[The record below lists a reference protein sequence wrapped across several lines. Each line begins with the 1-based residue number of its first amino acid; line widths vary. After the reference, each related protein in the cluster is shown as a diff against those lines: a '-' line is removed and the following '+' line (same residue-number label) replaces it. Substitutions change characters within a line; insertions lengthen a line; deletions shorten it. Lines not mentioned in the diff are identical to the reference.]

1 MPLLA
6 FVLGVVSLASARPSW
21 RWEKAFLRAAI
32 YFGAYAVVA
41 TELLSLIH
49 ALTRPGLVLLWLVPI
64 GLLAALLLR
73 QARQGAALRL
83 PSIPLSWSGPEWVL
97 LLILAVFLSVTGII
111 AYLSPPNTWDSLT
124 YHMARVAHWA
134 QAGSL
139 NHYAS
144 GIERQNLMPPGAEI
158 GMLHAYVLAAGDR
171 LVNFPQW
178 LAMVASLIGAS
189 AIARLLGASRFGQLA
204 TAVFAATLPM
214 GISQATSTMTDYV
227 VAVWVICVAFET
239 TVTVIEG
246 SHGPREI
253 VPLALAAGLAVLAK
267 PTAFAYLA
275 PFALVSAFVILRR
288 RGAVD
293 LLRSSVVAAALILTV
308 NGGYF
313 GRNLVTFGNVLGSSG
328 TLENHRNAVFNW
340 KVVASNL
347 IRNASLHAGT
357 PWESV
362 NEVVFRG
369 VIWTHLRLGMR
380 LTDPRTSVH
389 EGFQVDK
396 PEPDENRSGNP
407 VHAVASVVALFL
419 LGVAVVRGDRE
430 ARLPLLSLLLAA
442 AAFLTLSSMIKF
454 TTFGSRYHLP
464 FFVLMAPPIGYLAGR
479 WRPSWIVAG
488 LAVGMALT
496 SNTWLLHLNQRPLL
510 KDRKGYSV
518 ATSPRE
524 SMYFTTGHALEDGYR
539 LTVGRIEEASCSSV
553 GIALGG
559 DAAEYPLW
567 PFLGAPRPDLDVEW
581 IVAGTPSAR
590 YANPDF
596 VPCAVIC
603 DSSCPQEWISVRDL
617 PLDRSYSG
625 FRLFM
630 RP

>member
-1 MPLLA
+1 LLA
-6 FVLGVVSLASARPSW
+6 FGLGVVSLASARPSW
-21 RWEKAFLRAAI
+21 RWEKAFLRAAV
-32 YFGAYAVVA
+32 YFGAYAVVG

-64 GLLAALLLR
+64 GPLATWLLR

-97 LLILAVFLSVTGII
+97 LLILAIFLSVTGLV

-178 LAMVASLIGAS
+178 LAMVASLIGAA
-189 AIARLLGASRFGQLA
+189 AIARLLGAPRVGQLA
-204 TAVFAATLPM
+204 AAVFVATLPM
-214 GISQATSTMTDYV
+214 GIAQATSTMTDYV
-227 VAVWVICVAFET
+227 VAIWVICVAFET
-239 TVTVIEG
+239 TVIVIEG
-246 SHGPREI
+246 SHGPRAI

-275 PFALVSAFVILRR
+275 PFALVAAIVILRR
-288 RGAVD
+288 RGAVG
-293 LLRSSVVAAALILTV
+293 LLRSSAVAAALILTV

-313 GRNLVTFGNVLGSSG
+313 GRNLVTYGNALGSSG
-328 TLENHRNAVFNW
+328 TLENHRNAIFNW

-357 PWESV
+357 PWEPV

-369 VIWTHLRLGMR
+369 LVWSHLKLGMR
-380 LTDPRTSVH
+380 LADPRTSVH
-389 EGFQVDK
+389 GFQLARH
-396 PEPDENRSGNP
+396 EPNEDRSGNP
-407 VHAVASVVALFL
+407 VHAVVAVVALVL
-419 LGVAVVRGDRE
+419 IGVATVRGDRA
-430 ARLPLLSLLLAA
+430 ARLPMLGLLLAA
-442 AAFLTLSSMIKF
+442 ASFLTLSSMIKF

-464 FFVLMAPPIGYLAGR
+464 FFVLIASPIGYLAGR
-479 WRPSWIVAG
+479 WRSSWIAAG
-488 LAVGMALT
+488 LAVALALT
-496 SNTWLLHLNQRPLL
+496 SSSWLLRLGQRPLL
-510 KDRKGYSV
+510 EDQKGLSV
-518 ATSPRE
+518 VTSPRD
-524 SMYFTTGHALEDGYR
+524 SMYFTTGRALENPYR
-539 LTVGRIEEASCSSV
+539 QIVDRIENAHCTSV

-603 DSSCPQEWISVRDL
+603 DSSCPQEWTSVRNL
-617 PLDRSYSG
+617 PLDRDFLG